1 MASSGKLSVRPVL
14 TPKLDEQR
22 HWRDYCAVVRFSMAG
37 EAVFAFNIAV
47 HGDTH
52 GLMETEVYPSVVLAI
67 LLSTAN
73 YISANDACTLSVQ

>member
-1 MASSGKLSVRPVL
+1 
-14 TPKLDEQR
+14 
-22 HWRDYCAVVRFSMAG
+22 MAG

-67 LLSTAN
+67 LLPAAN
-73 YISANDACTLSVQ
+73 YISANDVCTLSVQCRQLCSCNANQMQYSGFIDFPSNY

>member
-1 MASSGKLSVRPVL
+1 
-14 TPKLDEQR
+14 
-22 HWRDYCAVVRFSMAG
+22 MAG
-37 EAVFAFNIAV
+37 EAVFAFNSAV

-52 GLMETEVYPSVVLAI
+52 GVMETEVYPSVVLAI